1 MLQNPD
7 SPFIQYIANRQ
18 HYDDVIG
25 LIGSVKKTLWI
36 GTAVIKDV
44 YVKSGTEA
52 IPLLAVLASL
62 IRRGVEIRL
71 LHAKE
76 PGPIFQKDFDR
87 NPVLISGL
95 ERSLCP
101 RVHFKILVFD
111 QKIAYIGSAN
121 LTGAGIGM
129 KSAANRNFEAGILT
143 NDPRL
148 VAVAAEQFDGVW
160 RGDFC
165 AKCGRKEFCS
175 DPIKRKF

>member
-1 MLQNPD
+1 MLSAIRSPD
-7 SPFIQYIANRQ
+7 L
-18 HYDDVIG
+18 
-25 LIGSVKKTLWI
+25 LILAPGSLHPAIFDLKT
-36 GTAVIKDV
+36 
-44 YVKSGTEA
+44 
-52 IPLLAVLASL
+52 
-62 IRRGVEIRL
+62 
-71 LHAKE
+71 
-76 PGPIFQKDFDR
+76 
-87 NPVLISGL
+87 
-95 ERSLCP
+95 
-101 RVHFKILVFD
+101 
-111 QKIAYIGSAN
+111 AYIGSAN